1 MKLKRKNNLLALPK
15 MRFESFYE
23 GLAAQIMLLGPYSAE
38 GLTIEGLHVF
48 IKDQVYVLR
57 GKHHEIYLSDPRKT
71 AAEKLKTVLR
81 QPVEIAG

>member
-48 IKDQVYVLR
+48 IKDQVYELR
-57 GKHHEIYLSDPRKT
+57 GKHHEIYLSDPRRSAPGKM
-71 AAEKLKTVLR
+71 ETVIR
-81 QPVEIAG
+81 QPIKKS